1 MKTYKNN
8 EELIEY
14 LISKNVKIT
23 NKKDT
28 LNKLTKYSYYSI
40 INSYKNIFKNENN
53 EYKDNVTFDE
63 IFSLYEFDKNLKF
76 IFLKYTLEIEVHI
89 KSLIANQIS
98 KEYGIV
104 NYLNINNLDENSDNK
119 SKIKLIN
126 KINDEIDD
134 DYKVHTAVTHYKDKY
149 GYVPPFVLTKILT
162 FGVISSY
169 YGLLKQKDRQYIA
182 KQFNLSDKILKQI
195 LKNLTIV
202 RNISAHFDRLYCF
215 RSKYYISFKSI
226 EENYDNKA
234 NFTNLYM
241 IIRCM
246 NCLLDNKQKNKFNK
260 EINRKIK
267 KLSKKLFSIEI
278 NDILNVMGFPMNK
291 NSL

>member
-1 MKTYKNN
+1 MKTYKSD

-14 LISKNVKIT
+14 LISKNVKII

-28 LNKLTKYSYYSI
+28 LNKLSKYSYYSI
-40 INSYKNIFKNENN
+40 INSYKNIFKNEKN

-63 IFSLYEFDKNLKF
+63 IFFLYEFDKNLKF

-89 KSLIANQIS
+89 KSLIANLIS
-98 KEYGIV
+98 KEYGII
-104 NYLNINNLDENSDNK
+104 NYLNINNLDENSEHK

-126 KINDEIDD
+126 KINDEIDN

-202 RNISAHFDRLYCF
+202 RNISAHSDRLYCF
-215 RSKYYISFKSI
+215 RSKYYISFKNI
-226 EENYDNKA
+226 EKNYNNKD

-241 IIRCM
+241 IIKYM
-246 NCLLDNKQKNKFNK
+246 NCLLDTKQKNKFNK
-260 EINRKIK
+260 EINIEIK

>member
-1 MKTYKNN
+1 MKTYKSD

-14 LISKNVKIT
+14 LISKNVKII

-28 LNKLTKYSYYSI
+28 LNKLSKYSYYSI

-53 EYKDNVTFDE
+53 EYKDGVTFDE

-76 IFLKYTLEIEVHI
+76 IFLKYTLEIEVYI

-98 KEYGIV
+98 KEYGIID
-104 NYLNINNLDENSDNK
+104 YLNISNLDENSDYK

-182 KQFNLSDKILKQI
+182 KHFNLSDKILKQI

-202 RNISAHFDRLYCF
+202 RNISAHSDRLYCF
-215 RSKYYISFKSI
+215 RSKYYISFKNI
-226 EENYDNKA
+226 EENYINKD

-241 IIRCM
+241 IIKCM
-246 NCLLDNKQKNKFNK
+246 NYLLDTKQKNKFNK
-260 EINRKIK
+260 EINRELK
-267 KLSKKLFSIEI
+267 KLNKKLFSIEI

-291 NSL
+291 NNL

>member
-1 MKTYKNN
+1 M
-8 EELIEY
+8 I
-14 LISKNVKIT
+14 I

-28 LNKLTKYSYYSI
+28 LNKLSKYSYYSI

-53 EYKDNVTFDE
+53 EYKDGVTFDE

-76 IFLKYTLEIEVHI
+76 IFLKYTLEIEVYI

-98 KEYGIV
+98 KEYGIID
-104 NYLNINNLDENSDNK
+104 YLNISNLDENSDYK

-182 KQFNLSDKILKQI
+182 KHFNLSDKILKQI

-202 RNISAHFDRLYCF
+202 RNISAHSDRLYCF
-215 RSKYYISFKSI
+215 RSKYYISFKNI
-226 EENYDNKA
+226 EENYINKD

-241 IIRCM
+241 IIKCM
-246 NCLLDNKQKNKFNK
+246 NYLLDTKQKNKFNK
-260 EINRKIK
+260 EINRELK
-267 KLSKKLFSIEI
+267 KLNKKLFSIEI

-291 NSL
+291 NNL

>member
-1 MKTYKNN
+1 MKTYKSD

-23 NKKDT
+23 NKKNT
-28 LNKLTKYSYYSI
+28 LNKLSKYSYYSI

-63 IFSLYEFDKNLKF
+63 IFFLYEFDKNLKF

-98 KEYGIV
+98 KEYGII
-104 NYLNINNLDENSDNK
+104 NYLNINNLDENSDYK

-134 DYKVHTAVTHYKDKY
+134 EYKVHTAVTHYKDKY

-182 KQFNLSDKILKQI
+182 KKFKLSDKILKQI

-202 RNISAHFDRLYCF
+202 RNISAHSDRLYCF
-215 RSKYYISFKSI
+215 RSKYYISFKNVEKS
-226 EENYDNKA
+226 YDTQD

-241 IIRCM
+241 IIKCM
-246 NCLLDNKQKNKFNK
+246 NCLLDTKQKNKFNK
-260 EINRKIK
+260 EINKELK
-267 KLSKKLFSIEI
+267 KLSKKLVSIEI
-278 NDILNVMGFPMNK
+278 NDVLNVMGFPMNK
-291 NSL
+291 INL

>member
-1 MKTYKNN
+1 MKTYKSD

-14 LISKNVKIT
+14 LISKNVKII

-28 LNKLTKYSYYSI
+28 LNKLSKYSYYSI

-98 KEYGIV
+98 KEYGII
-104 NYLNINNLDENSDNK
+104 NYLNINNLDENSDYK

-126 KINDEIDD
+126 KINDEIEDN
-134 DYKVHTAVTHYKDKY
+134 YRVHTAVTHYKDKY

-169 YGLLKQKDRQYIA
+169 YGLLKQKDRQCIA

-202 RNISAHFDRLYCF
+202 RNISAHSDRLYCF
-215 RSKYYISFKSI
+215 RSKYYISFKNI
-226 EENYDNKA
+226 EENYNNKD

-241 IIRCM
+241 IIKCM
-246 NCLLDNKQKNKFNK
+246 NCLLDTKQKNEFNK
-260 EINRKIK
+260 EINRELKKI
-267 KLSKKLFSIEI
+267 SKKLFSIEI

-291 NSL
+291 NNL